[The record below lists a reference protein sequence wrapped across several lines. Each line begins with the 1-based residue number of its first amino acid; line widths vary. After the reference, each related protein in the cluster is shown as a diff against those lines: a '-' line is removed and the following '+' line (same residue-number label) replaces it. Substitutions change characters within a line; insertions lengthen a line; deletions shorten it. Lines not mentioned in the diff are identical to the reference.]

1 MKGKKDNH
9 YRRFSFGRRKSDN
22 LKGDGRPS
30 TSLMS
35 IPQEEHEAIIG
46 DIRFMLH
53 AMPGAKE
60 YLEEVLA
67 QAQASGFSFDKEP
80 VIR

>member
-1 MKGKKDNH
+1 MTKHKNH
-9 YRRFSFGRRKSDN
+9 YRRFSFGRRR
-22 LKGDGRPS
+22 GDLRPS
-30 TSLMS
+30 TALMS
-35 IPQEEHEAIIG
+35 IPQEDHAELIK
-46 DIRFMLH
+46 DVCFMLH

-67 QAQASGFSFDKEP
+67 QAQASGFSFDKEL

>member
-1 MKGKKDNH
+1 MKKQNN
-9 YRRFSFGRRKSDN
+9 YRRFSFGRRR
-22 LKGDGRPS
+22 GDLRPS
-30 TSLMS
+30 TALMS
-35 IPQEEHEAIIG
+35 IPKEEHEEIIK
-46 DIRFMLH
+46 DVAYMLH

-80 VIR
+80 IIR